1 MMRLGAR
8 LAFAVGGLVLALA
21 VAEVTM
27 RALGVG
33 QVMTY
38 EASASCGYLMRPSQ
52 QVSTYGNVI
61 SISSLGLRG
70 PELKEPKPPNSL
82 RVLFAGDSVTYGGG
96 QVAEPDLFVRRI
108 ETLAAAEG
116 LRVESV
122 NLSAPGWSP
131 MNWSGWL
138 NSHGALGADI
148 LVPVIPTADL
158 RRPFSTLGSMGVF
171 DHQPALRLSIFWLKL
186 RQRRAFGLPPSD
198 ENLHMNVLA
207 LKQMRERFADKP
219 FLAVFVESQI
229 GEEGL
234 HPEYWTQFE
243 AIFPDRVDLRNGLAP
258 ADFIDGAHLTAA
270 GHADVAQRIW
280 AQLGPQLRELLRARA
295 ARPL

>member
-1 MMRLGAR
+1 MRRLGAR
-8 LAFAVGGLVLALA
+8 LAFALAGILLALA
-21 VAEVTM
+21 VAELAM
-27 RALGVG
+27 RVLGVG

-38 EASASCGYLMRPSQ
+38 EASASFGYLMRPSQ
-52 QVSTYGNVI
+52 QVSTYGNLI
-61 SISSLGLRG
+61 TINSLGLRG

-108 ETLAAAEG
+108 ETLAAAES

-131 MNWSGWL
+131 MNWSSWL
-138 NSHGALGADI
+138 DVHGALGADI
-148 LVPVIPTADL
+148 LVPVIPAADL
-158 RRPFSTLGSMGVF
+158 RRPFSTLDRMGIF
-171 DHQPALRLSIFWLKL
+171 DHQPALRLSIFWLKV
-186 RQRRAFGLPPSD
+186 RQRRAFGLPLTD
-198 ENLHMNVLA
+198 ESLHMNVLA
-207 LKQMRERFADKP
+207 LKRTRESFPDKP

-229 GEEGL
+229 GEEGS

-243 AIFPDRVDLRNGLAP
+243 TIFPDRVDLRSGLAP

-270 GHADVAQRIW
+270 GHATVAQRIW
-280 AQLGPQLRELLRARA
+280 AQLGPRLRELLRARA
-295 ARPL
+295 ASPL